1 MKIKITAF
9 SFIVAASFG
18 AGFSQAAKAE
28 GEDATDFGNQRVNR
42 FIYDSHTFI
51 LDHLPHNRR
60 SAGDLPQSSVRSGV
74 APKNLLGLPSFI
86 SKPAPSPMV
95 VDQSQAAVRMA
106 SNSPFSSLFGRP
118 NPALVAQAGA
128 LSSPL
133 AVVHLTPAVPLVAKP
148 QAAPA
153 APMQVRMPH
162 QIRPIAAHVRPP
174 VSIANYEGKYYRPE
188 FVPVSVSSSKERVAH
203 TRLTGKL
210 LRDSKSL

>member
-9 SFIVAASFG
+9 SFIVAASLG

-74 APKNLLGLPSFI
+74 APKNLLGLPSFM

-95 VDQSQAAVRMA
+95 VDQSQAAVRIA

-133 AVVHLTPAVPLVAKP
+133 AVVHLTPAVPVLAKP
-148 QAAPA
+148 QA

-162 QIRPIAAHVRPP
+162 QNRPIAAHVRPP

-188 FVPVSVSSSKERVAH
+188 VVPVSVSSSKERVAH
-203 TRLTGKL
+203 TRLTGKVL
-210 LRDSKSL
+210 LRD